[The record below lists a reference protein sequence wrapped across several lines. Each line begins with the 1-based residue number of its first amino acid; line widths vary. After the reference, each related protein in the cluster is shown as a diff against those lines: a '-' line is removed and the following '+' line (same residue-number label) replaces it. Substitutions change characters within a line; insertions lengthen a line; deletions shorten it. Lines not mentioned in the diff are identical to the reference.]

1 MSNVGEGWSAKPRTI
16 GWHLIVF
23 ATALY
28 LPVLGLTGLLAT
40 VYVKHQHEEIR
51 QQSLYLARAL
61 DSKLTQTIGTYAAVE
76 HALSASRALQTKD
89 FREFHG
95 QATAAIKG
103 GAWLVVQDRT
113 GQQIVNTK
121 VPWGTQ
127 LPITPHPA
135 LPKIFEG
142 ESYTSDLGH
151 GTVAG
156 QSVIFHSTPVRALNS
171 GEIIYAMT
179 IVFLPE
185 VVLAAIEG
193 ESPPEWHTVIMDRA
207 GVIIARVPLHSERVG
222 KVATASTLEDIA
234 SVKAGEEGFWSADIK
249 TVEGFRV
256 IGAFRRMASA
266 GWVIGVSAPPSI
278 FNQAL
283 YRAIWIATAI
293 LCICLVLPPVVAFMI
308 GARIRKAV
316 SALRNKAEALEGGR
330 VIEPPITSLMEVNE
344 VGLTMHRAAL
354 RLQREAEHQRLLAL
368 ELNHRVKNSLTKVQA
383 IARRTFRGANQ
394 EKFENFEGRILAMS
408 HSHNLL
414 TESQWSGVHLIE
426 LLKLEIFSYSDRIML
441 RGEDMILS
449 SRVAVSLGLVFHE
462 LVTNAVKYGALSVP
476 EGRVEVTWTLKHK
489 DADKI
494 TEIDWNEVDGPPV
507 TKPTREG
514 FGTTLI
520 RSSIQQELD
529 GTVDVQ
535 YVPSGVRCRISLKL
549 PEESPMLD
557 TFDARAAAQ

>member
-113 GQQIVNTK
+113 GQQIVNTR

-234 SVKAGEEGFWSADIK
+234 SVKAGHFEKRLGYIVAAFEASGYRPRNEDVYVMYNEPARMVGRVSLRNDKTLFLFVFTDDVDTPHEFPAQKRLLRTKFGNSQWECRSILNALDEAPELYFDRVSQIRMEHWSCGRVALVGDAAHCVSLLAGQGSALAMTGAYILAGELAKAADQHEIAFAYYERLMRGF
-249 TVEGFRV
+249 VEKKQQ
-256 IGAFRRMASA
+256 GAERFASA
-266 GWVIGVSAPPSI
+266 LAPKTR
-278 FNQAL
+278 FGLFFRNQ
-283 YRAIWIATAI
+283 
-293 LCICLVLPPVVAFMI
+293 
-308 GARIRKAV
+308 
-316 SALRNKAEALEGGR
+316 
-330 VIEPPITSLMEVNE
+330 
-344 VGLTMHRAAL
+344 
-354 RLQREAEHQRLLAL
+354 
-368 ELNHRVKNSLTKVQA
+368 
-383 IARRTFRGANQ
+383 
-394 EKFENFEGRILAMS
+394 
-408 HSHNLL
+408 
-414 TESQWSGVHLIE
+414 
-426 LLKLEIFSYSDRIML
+426 
-441 RGEDMILS
+441 
-449 SRVAVSLGLVFHE
+449 
-462 LVTNAVKYGALSVP
+462 
-476 EGRVEVTWTLKHK
+476 
-489 DADKI
+489 
-494 TEIDWNEVDGPPV
+494 V
-507 TKPTREG
+507 TK
-514 FGTTLI
+514 
-520 RSSIQQELD
+520 
-529 GTVDVQ
+529 
-535 YVPSGVRCRISLKL
+535 
-549 PEESPMLD
+549 
-557 TFDARAAAQ
+557 AAAVPGLARLTFGRDIVDTLQLPDYQWPHI